1 MRPYARTEHFV
12 FYARANELGY
22 ARLGI
27 VVAKRFAP
35 RAVTRNTV
43 RRICREVF
51 RRMRLP
57 ARDCIVR
64 MTSPVNTRNG
74 PATGTGFKR
83 MLHEEL
89 GRLMTSHGTNP
100 KKR

>member
-12 FYARANELGY
+12 FYARANELGH

-51 RRMRLP
+51 RHMQLP

-64 MTSPVNTRNG
+64 IHVACFVFFAHAPTVRFRIYS
-74 PATGTGFKR
+74 
-83 MLHEEL
+83 LL
-89 GRLMTSHGTNP
+89 
-100 KKR
+100 

>member
-1 MRPYARTEHFV
+1 MRPCARTEHFV

-22 ARLGI
+22 ARGGS

-51 RRMRLP
+51 RRMQLP

-74 PATGTGFKR
+74 PATGTGLRR

-89 GRLMTSHGTNP
+89 ERLMTSRGITP